1 MGRCSSC
8 GAPVFWAITVNRKRI
23 PIDEVP
29 VDDGNI
35 EITVDPKGR
44 RLASVI
50 PPLFL
55 STPIP
60 AIAGHVRY
68 KSHFAT
74 CPNAA
79 HHRKDRS

>member
-44 RLASVI
+44 RTAHVVSTE
-50 PPLFL
+50 PGLFP
-55 STPIP
+55 ST
-60 AIAGHVRY
+60 RY

-79 HHRKDRS
+79 HHRKVTK